1 MFENKCKKITPY
13 NIRNKCAVY
22 KCDGELEE
30 INIEEI
36 MKENHYWK
44 LYMDSNIQYMRIAEH
59 TAQLSK
65 DEARKKQTDFVNGN
79 INILSCSTTFEVGVD
94 VGELE
99 TVFMRNVPPTPAN
112 YVQRAGRAGRR
123 TDSTAFAVT
132 YSSLKSHDFIN
143 FDDPTKMISGKISPP
158 IFEIENYKII
168 KRHLY
173 ATILSEFW
181 RIEIIMGKTLLH
193 LFKRGLE

>member
-1 MFENKCKKITPY
+1 
-13 NIRNKCAVY
+13 
-22 KCDGELEE
+22 
-30 INIEEI
+30 
-36 MKENHYWK
+36 
-44 LYMDSNIQYMRIAEH
+44 MDSNIQYMRIAEH